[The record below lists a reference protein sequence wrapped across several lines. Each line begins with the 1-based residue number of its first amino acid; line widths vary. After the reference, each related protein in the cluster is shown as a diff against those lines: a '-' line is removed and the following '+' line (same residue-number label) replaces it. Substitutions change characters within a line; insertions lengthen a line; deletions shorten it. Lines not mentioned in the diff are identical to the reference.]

1 MATNYGVIST
11 GVTLHLRADSLSLY
25 SCYRVIRGIN
35 ASVKLLGM
43 YAACFKCLNEERYS
57 FTLTPIHL
65 LQGFVFAVVQCFSN
79 ILDYV

>member
-35 ASVKLLGM
+35 ASVKLLGI
-43 YAACFKCLNEERYS
+43 YAVCFKCLNEERYS
-57 FTLTPIHL
+57 FTLTLSIYYKALFLPT
-65 LQGFVFAVVQCFSN
+65 FNVFPT
-79 ILDYV
+79 I